1 MSVEKSHDEL
11 FTSRKAVQV
20 RMLLKH
26 NVYVNIFD
34 SNCIEMGAEA
44 IEMD

>member
-1 MSVEKSHDEL
+1 
-11 FTSRKAVQV
+11 
-20 RMLLKH
+20 MLLKH